1 MRKGKREKVDNEF
14 SLDELKK
21 QSFNSYLF
29 IITLVRKDG
38 SMELKVD
45 LKDRSYPIIIEKGLI
60 NRVSEEIRKVY
71 KGKKIFIITDDN
83 VNKYYG
89 GKISGEL
96 KKNDFEVKLLA
107 LKPGEETKNFNTLP
121 IVYNELLDFNL
132 TRSDLI
138 IALGGGVIGDLAG
151 FVASTYL
158 RGVDFVQ
165 IPTSLLAQVDSSVG
179 GKVAVDLERGKN
191 LVGSF
196 YHPKCVLIDPEVL
209 NTLDNRFFIDGMAE
223 VIKYGCIKD
232 KQFFDYLEKMEN
244 NQQLINNMEVVIH
257 KCCDIKR
264 QVVEND
270 EKDKGERMLLN
281 FGHTLGHA
289 IEQYYNYT
297 KYSHGEGVAIGM
309 YVISKISEEKG
320 LTKKGTSQRIKDIL
334 VKYNLPYELDV
345 NIEETLEAINLD
357 KKKLGN
363 DLNVIILK
371 EIGNSEIYK
380 TTAEFFKI

>member
-1 MRKGKREKVDNEF
+1 MRKGKREKVDNKF

-179 GKVAVDLERGKN
+179 GKVAVDLDRGKN

-196 YHPKCVLIDPEVL
+196 YHPKCVLIDPDVL
-209 NTLDNRFFIDGMAE
+209 NTLEDRFFIDGMAE

-232 KQFFDYLEKMEN
+232 KEFFDYLEKMEN

-371 EIGNSEIYK
+371 EIGSSEIYK
-380 TTAEFFKI
+380 TTAEFFKK

>member
-1 MRKGKREKVDNEF
+1 
-14 SLDELKK
+14 
-21 QSFNSYLF
+21 
-29 IITLVRKDG
+29 
-38 SMELKVD
+38 MELKVD
-45 LKDRSYPIIIEKGLI
+45 LKDRSYPIIIEKGVI

-89 GKISGEL
+89 GKISEEL
-96 KKNDFEVKLLA
+96 KKNDFKVKLLS

-179 GKVAVDLERGKN
+179 GKVAVDLDRGKN

-232 KQFFDYLEKMEN
+232 KQFFDYLKKMEN

-380 TTAEFFKI
+380 TTAEFFKK

>member
-1 MRKGKREKVDNEF
+1 
-14 SLDELKK
+14 
-21 QSFNSYLF
+21 
-29 IITLVRKDG
+29 
-38 SMELKVD
+38 MELKVD
-45 LKDRSYPIIIEKGLI
+45 LKDISYPIIIENGLI

-89 GKISGEL
+89 AKISEGL
-96 KKNDFEVKLLA
+96 KGNGFEVKLLS
-107 LKPGEETKNFNTLP
+107 LKPGEESKNFNTLP

-179 GKVAVDLERGKN
+179 GKVAVDLDRGKN

-209 NTLDNRFFIDGMAE
+209 NTLDNRFFIDGIAE

-232 KQFFDYLEKMEN
+232 EQFFNYLEKMEN

-371 EIGNSEIYK
+371 EIGSSEIYK
-380 TTAEFFKI
+380 TTAEFFKK

>member
-1 MRKGKREKVDNEF
+1 M
-14 SLDELKK
+14 
-21 QSFNSYLF
+21 Q
-29 IITLVRKDG
+29 
-38 SMELKVD
+38 LKVD

-60 NRVSEEIRKVY
+60 NRVSKEIIKVY

-89 GKISGEL
+89 GKISEEL
-96 KKNDFEVKLLA
+96 KHNDFEVKLLS

-121 IVYNELLDFNL
+121 MIYNELLDFNL

-158 RGVDFVQ
+158 RGVDFIQ

-232 KQFFDYLEKMEN
+232 KQFFDHIEKMEN
-244 NQQLINNMEVVIH
+244 KRQLINNMELIIH

-309 YVISKISEEKG
+309 YAISKISEEKG

-334 VKYNLPYELDV
+334 VKYNLPYELDI
-345 NIEETLEAINLD
+345 NIEEILEAINLD

-363 DLNVIILK
+363 NLNVIILN
-371 EIGNSEIYK
+371 EIGSSKVYK

>member
-1 MRKGKREKVDNEF
+1 MRKGKREKVDNKF

-179 GKVAVDLERGKN
+179 GKVAVDLDRGKN

-264 QVVEND
+264 QAVEND

>member
-1 MRKGKREKVDNEF
+1 
-14 SLDELKK
+14 
-21 QSFNSYLF
+21 
-29 IITLVRKDG
+29 
-38 SMELKVD
+38 MELKVD
-45 LKDRSYPIIIEKGLI
+45 LKDRSYSIIIEKGLI

-89 GKISGEL
+89 DKISNEL
-96 KKNDFEVKLLA
+96 KGSDFEVKLLS

-179 GKVAVDLERGKN
+179 GKVAVDLDRGKN

-209 NTLDNRFFIDGMAE
+209 NTLEDRFFIDGMAE

-232 KQFFDYLEKMEN
+232 KEFFDYLEKMEN
-244 NQQLINNMEVVIH
+244 NKQLINNMEVVIH

-289 IEQYYNYT
+289 IEQHYKYT

-363 DLNVIILK
+363 DLNIIILK
-371 EIGNSEIYK
+371 EIGSSEIYK
-380 TTAEFFKI
+380 TTAEFLKE

>member
-1 MRKGKREKVDNEF
+1 
-14 SLDELKK
+14 
-21 QSFNSYLF
+21 
-29 IITLVRKDG
+29 
-38 SMELKVD
+38 MELKVD

-89 GKISGEL
+89 GKISEEL

-179 GKVAVDLERGKN
+179 GKVAVDLDRGKN

-244 NQQLINNMEVVIH
+244 NQKLINNMEVVIH

>member
-1 MRKGKREKVDNEF
+1 
-14 SLDELKK
+14 
-21 QSFNSYLF
+21 
-29 IITLVRKDG
+29 
-38 SMELKVD
+38 MELKVD
-45 LKDRSYPIIIEKGLI
+45 LKDRSYSIIIEKGLI

-89 GKISGEL
+89 DKISNEL
-96 KKNDFEVKLLA
+96 KGSDFEVKLLS

-179 GKVAVDLERGKN
+179 GKVAVDLDRGKN

-209 NTLDNRFFIDGMAE
+209 NTLEDRFFIDGMAE

-232 KQFFDYLEKMEN
+232 KEFFDYLEKMEN

-289 IEQYYNYT
+289 IEQHYNYT

-345 NIEETLEAINLD
+345 KIEETLEAINLD

-371 EIGNSEIYK
+371 EIGSSEIYK
-380 TTAEFFKI
+380 TTAEFLKE

>member
-1 MRKGKREKVDNEF
+1 
-14 SLDELKK
+14 
-21 QSFNSYLF
+21 
-29 IITLVRKDG
+29 
-38 SMELKVD
+38 MELKVD
-45 LKDRSYPIIIEKGLI
+45 LKDRSYQIIIEKGLI
-60 NRVSEEIRKVY
+60 NRVSEEVSSVY

-89 GKISGEL
+89 GKISEEL
-96 KKNDFEVKLLA
+96 KKNGFEVNLLS

-121 IVYNELLDFNL
+121 IVYDELLNFNL

-158 RGVDFVQ
+158 RGIDFVQ

-179 GKVAVDLERGKN
+179 GKVAVDLDRGKN

-244 NQQLINNMEVVIH
+244 KKQLINNMELVIH

-270 EKDKGERMLLN
+270 EKDRGERMLLN

-371 EIGNSEIYK
+371 EIGSSEIYK
-380 TTAEFFKI
+380 TTAEFFNK

>member
-1 MRKGKREKVDNEF
+1 M
-14 SLDELKK
+14 
-21 QSFNSYLF
+21 Q
-29 IITLVRKDG
+29 
-38 SMELKVD
+38 LKVD

-60 NRVSEEIRKVY
+60 NRVSKEIIKVY

-89 GKISGEL
+89 GKISEEL
-96 KKNDFEVKLLA
+96 KHNDFEVKLLS

-121 IVYNELLDFNL
+121 MIYNELLDFNL

-158 RGVDFVQ
+158 RGVDFIQ

-232 KQFFDYLEKMEN
+232 KQFFDYIEKMEN
-244 NQQLINNMEVVIH
+244 KKQLINSMELIIH

-309 YVISKISEEKG
+309 YAISKISEEKG
-320 LTKKGTSQRIKDIL
+320 LTKNGTSQRIKDIL
-334 VKYNLPYELDV
+334 VKYNLPYELDI
-345 NIEETLEAINLD
+345 NIEEILEAINLD

-363 DLNVIILK
+363 NLNVIILN
-371 EIGNSEIYK
+371 EIGSSKVYK

>member
-1 MRKGKREKVDNEF
+1 
-14 SLDELKK
+14 
-21 QSFNSYLF
+21 
-29 IITLVRKDG
+29 
-38 SMELKVD
+38 MELKVD
-45 LKDRSYPIIIEKGLI
+45 LKDKSYQIIIEKGLI
-60 NRVSEEIRKVY
+60 NRVSEEISRVY

-89 GKISGEL
+89 GKISEEL
-96 KKNDFEVKLLA
+96 KKNGFEVNLLS

-121 IVYNELLDFNL
+121 IVYDELLDFKL
-132 TRSDLI
+132 TRSGLI

-158 RGVDFVQ
+158 RGIDFVQ

-179 GKVAVDLERGKN
+179 GKVAVDLDRGKN

-232 KQFFDYLEKMEN
+232 KQFFDYLEKMGN
-244 NQQLINNMEVVIH
+244 KKQLINNMELVIH

-270 EKDKGERMLLN
+270 EKDRGERMLLN

-380 TTAEFFKI
+380 TTAEFFNK

>member
-1 MRKGKREKVDNEF
+1 
-14 SLDELKK
+14 
-21 QSFNSYLF
+21 
-29 IITLVRKDG
+29 
-38 SMELKVD
+38 MELKVD
-45 LKDRSYPIIIEKGLI
+45 LKDRSYSIIIEKGLI

-89 GKISGEL
+89 GKISEEL
-96 KKNDFEVKLLA
+96 KVSDFEVKLLS

-179 GKVAVDLERGKN
+179 GKVAVDLDRGKN

-209 NTLDNRFFIDGMAE
+209 NTLEDRFFIDGMAE

-232 KQFFDYLEKMEN
+232 KEFFDYLEKMEN
-244 NQQLINNMEVVIH
+244 NKQLINNMEVVIH

-363 DLNVIILK
+363 DLNIIILK
-371 EIGNSEIYK
+371 EIGSSEIYK
-380 TTAEFFKI
+380 TTAEFLKE

>member
-1 MRKGKREKVDNEF
+1 
-14 SLDELKK
+14 
-21 QSFNSYLF
+21 
-29 IITLVRKDG
+29 
-38 SMELKVD
+38 MELIVD

-89 GKISGEL
+89 DKISNEL
-96 KKNDFEVKLLA
+96 KGSDFEVKLLS

-179 GKVAVDLERGKN
+179 GKVAVDLDRGKN

-196 YHPKCVLIDPEVL
+196 YHPKCVLIDPDVL
-209 NTLDNRFFIDGMAE
+209 NTLEDRFFIDGMAE

-232 KQFFDYLEKMEN
+232 KEFFDYLEKMEN

-289 IEQYYNYT
+289 IEQHYNYT

-345 NIEETLEAINLD
+345 KIEETLEAINLD

-371 EIGNSEIYK
+371 EIGSSEIYK
-380 TTAEFFKI
+380 TTAEFFKK

>member
-1 MRKGKREKVDNEF
+1 
-14 SLDELKK
+14 
-21 QSFNSYLF
+21 
-29 IITLVRKDG
+29 
-38 SMELKVD
+38 MELKVD

-179 GKVAVDLERGKN
+179 GKVAVDLDRGKN

-223 VIKYGCIKD
+223 VIKDGCIKD

-334 VKYNLPYELDV
+334 VKYNLPYELDI